1 VSLLEL
7 RDVEAWHAERQ
18 ALRGVSLTLE
28 DGEFVAVV
36 GASGA
41 GKTTL
46 LRALAGSIRVSG
58 EILLEGESATRLSAA
73 AMARRGIAHV
83 PQRGGPFGALSVLD
97 NLRLGAWTRRGPLD
111 NDYARVFELF
121 PFLYERRRALARA
134 LSAGDQRLLLLGSAV
149 MAKPRLLLVDEPS
162 AGVAPTVARQ
172 LFAALRELHERG
184 TAIVV
189 AEQRSALALA
199 TAARALVVGG
209 GRIMFD
215 GDAQAV
221 QADGAAYP
229 ALRIP

>member
-7 RDVEAWHAERQ
+7 RDVDAWHAERQ
-18 ALRGVSLTLE
+18 ALRGVSLTIE
-28 DGEFVAVV
+28 DGEHVAVV
-36 GASGA
+36 GANGA

-46 LRALAGSIRVSG
+46 LRVLAGSMRVSG
-58 EILLEGESATRLSAA
+58 EILLEGEAASRLSAA
-73 AMARRGIAHV
+73 TMARRGIAHI
-83 PQRGGPFGALSVLD
+83 PQRGGPFAALSVLD

-121 PFLYERRRALARA
+121 PFLYERRGVVAGT
-134 LSAGDQRLLLLGSAV
+134 LSAGDQRLLVLGCAV
-149 MAKPRLLLVDEPS
+149 MAKPRLLLFDEPS
-162 AGVAPTVARQ
+162 AGVPPTVAREV
-172 LFAALRELHERG
+172 FAALRELHERG

-189 AEQRSALALA
+189 AEQKPTLALA

-215 GDAQAV
+215 GEARAV
-221 QADGAAYP
+221 QVDGAAYP